1 MFESYKGS
9 VDHPKWYELCW
20 LTGIAILIGIL
31 SGLCAIL
38 LRLMIAFF
46 HNLFFAGKISLDYKS
61 IEHTAASPWGEWVIL
76 IPVLGALLVA
86 FIVRNFAP
94 SAHVHGVPE
103 IMNAIYYK
111 EAKLNP
117 WSALSKCLTSA
128 ISIGSGGSIG
138 REGPIVQI
146 TATIG
151 SAVAGYLQLPGRVRT
166 VLLAAAAAG
175 GIAGSFNSPIGGIFF
190 AVELFLPAI
199 SAAALLPV
207 TISAATAAL
216 TMQSIFSTQRELP
229 IGEIPNLYNASFSS
243 IFILMLLGVLVG
255 LVSTLFIYVLCN
267 VEMFFS
273 RYWKNYYLRH
283 GLGMLIVG
291 VEIYLFFRIY
301 GCYYVEGLGYSTVFD
316 LLTTGITPLS
326 LLLMLLAGKMLAT
339 WITLGSGGSG
349 GVFCPA
355 LFIGGIIGALVAPLA
370 ALLVPNAQLPHGL
383 FILAGMAAAVGG
395 ITGAVFSGIVMVAE
409 LTGNYSI
416 LTAAALVSVVAFAV
430 RRALIG
436 GGIYSQKLELRNVKV
451 PEGLQSAVLTSN
463 RAIDLAISIPDEGI
477 PQNYVRVDAG
487 QDIDSVLRVW
497 NENLASGVVLYNR
510 QGVAIGII
518 GDAQLGRLCRD
529 AADRMV

>member
-175 GIAGSFNSPIGGIFF
+175 GIAGSFNSPIGG
-190 AVELFLPAI
+190 
-199 SAAALLPV
+199 
-207 TISAATAAL
+207 
-216 TMQSIFSTQRELP
+216 
-229 IGEIPNLYNASFSS
+229 
-243 IFILMLLGVLVG
+243 
-255 LVSTLFIYVLCN
+255 
-267 VEMFFS
+267 
-273 RYWKNYYLRH
+273 
-283 GLGMLIVG
+283 
-291 VEIYLFFRIY
+291 
-301 GCYYVEGLGYSTVFD
+301 
-316 LLTTGITPLS
+316 
-326 LLLMLLAGKMLAT
+326 
-339 WITLGSGGSG
+339 
-349 GVFCPA
+349 
-355 LFIGGIIGALVAPLA
+355 
-370 ALLVPNAQLPHGL
+370 
-383 FILAGMAAAVGG
+383 
-395 ITGAVFSGIVMVAE
+395 
-409 LTGNYSI
+409 
-416 LTAAALVSVVAFAV
+416 
-430 RRALIG
+430 
-436 GGIYSQKLELRNVKV
+436 GIYSQKLELRNVKV